1 MTIKNEEICMISF
14 AVVLIYIMYKIRK
27 NKLTIVEAS
36 DNGMKLMVYNDKD
49 KRKSA
54 DLLAEIIKRM
64 FMLRNTLIN
73 EKNKYPEYKQY
84 IELLEENLTEER
96 TKIYE
101 NDPNSDLTSFSVNK
115 GEELAFCL
123 KSKRNGQIH
132 EVNLLI
138 YVALHEMAHIACPE
152 IGHGDLFKKIFRF
165 LTLKAIDM
173 GIYQK
178 VDYNQSP
185 VEYCGMVLSSSIV

>member
-1 MTIKNEEICMISF
+1 MIVKNEEICMISF
-14 AVVLIYIMYKIRK
+14 VVVLIYVMYRIRK

-36 DNGMKLMVYNDKD
+36 DNGMKLMVYNDKN
-49 KRKSA
+49 KRKAA
-54 DLLAEIIKRM
+54 DILAEIIKRM
-64 FMLRNTLIN
+64 FILRHTLIK
-73 EKNKYPEYKQY
+73 EKDNYPEYKQY
-84 IELLEENLTEER
+84 IELLEENLTEDR

-123 KSKRNGQIH
+123 KSKRTGEMH
-132 EVNLLI
+132 EINLLI

-152 IGHGDLFKKIFRF
+152 IGHGDLFKKIFKF
-165 LTLKAIDM
+165 LTLKAMEI
-173 GIYQK
+173 GVYQK
-178 VDYNQSP
+178 MDYNQSP

>member
-132 EVNLLI
+132 EANLLI

>member
-1 MTIKNEEICMISF
+1 MTVNNEEICMISF
-14 AVVLIYIMYKIRK
+14 AVVLIYVMYKIRK

-123 KSKRNGQIH
+123 KSKRDGQIH

-152 IGHGDLFKKIFRF
+152 IGHGDLFKKVFRF
-165 LTLKAIDM
+165 LTLRAIDM

-178 VDYNQSP
+178 VDYNQNP

>member
-1 MTIKNEEICMISF
+1 MIVKNEEICMISF
-14 AVVLIYIMYKIRK
+14 VVVLIYVMYRIRK

-36 DNGMKLMVYNDKD
+36 DNGMKLMVYNDKN

-54 DLLAEIIKRM
+54 DILAEIIKRM
-64 FMLRNTLIN
+64 FILRHTLIK
-73 EKNKYPEYKQY
+73 EKDNYPEYKQY
-84 IELLEENLTEER
+84 IELLEENLTEDR

-123 KSKRNGQIH
+123 KSKRTGEMH
-132 EVNLLI
+132 EINLLI

-152 IGHGDLFKKIFRF
+152 IGHGDLFKKIFKF
-165 LTLKAIDM
+165 LTLKAMEI
-173 GIYQK
+173 GVYQK
-178 VDYNQSP
+178 MDYNQSP